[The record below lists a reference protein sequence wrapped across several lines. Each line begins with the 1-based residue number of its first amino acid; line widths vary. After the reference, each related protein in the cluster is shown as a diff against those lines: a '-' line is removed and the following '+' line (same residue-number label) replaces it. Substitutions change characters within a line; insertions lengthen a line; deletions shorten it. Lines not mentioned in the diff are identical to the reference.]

1 MNAAMTPPLTAEDLR
16 HCQEL
21 LVQRRAALRA
31 ALMEALQSA
40 DAASAGARAIEVH
53 DSKDDAFAD
62 LLKGLHDTETMQVRD
77 ELSAIESA
85 LRRISEGGYGT
96 CSDCDRDIGRQRLLV
111 QPSAQRCLP
120 CQERAESRPP
130 RHG

>member
-1 MNAAMTPPLTAEDLR
+1 MNAAMTPLSAEDLR

-31 ALMEALQSA
+31 ALMETLQSA
-40 DAASAGARAIEVH
+40 DAAGAGARAIEVH

-62 LLKGLHDTETMQVRD
+62 LLKGLRDTEAMQVRD
-77 ELSAIESA
+77 ELSAIQAA
-85 LRRISEGGYGT
+85 LRRISEGGYGS
-96 CSDCDRDIGRQRLLV
+96 CSDCDRDIGRERLLV

-120 CQERAESRPP
+120 CQQRAESRPP
-130 RHG
+130 RHA

>member
-1 MNAAMTPPLTAEDLR
+1 MGRAMTPPLTADDLR
-16 HCQEL
+16 HCHEL
-21 LVQRRAALRA
+21 LVQRRVALRA
-31 ALMEALQSA
+31 ALIETLQSA
-40 DAASAGARAIEVH
+40 EAASAGARAIEVH

-62 LLKGLHDTETMQVRD
+62 LLKGLRDTEAMQVRD
-77 ELSAIESA
+77 ELSAIQSA
-85 LRRISEGGYGT
+85 LRRIAEGNYGT
-96 CSDCDRDIGRQRLLV
+96 CSDCDREIGRQRLLV